1 MCNSVFGHPTDLMML
16 ADDTQ
21 NDRIHRMGVLSN
33 VAGTLDEIT
42 IMKSELISD
51 TSYTVTHGRGKNRMQ
66 SQSNSERVNHTR
78 WSMIMLCTS
87 NASLYDKLLQLK
99 AFPDGESMR
108 IIEYKIDR
116 VGNLDKATADRLFS
130 RLAENYGHAG
140 VPYMQWVVANKDK
153 ANSLRMRIQEK
164 LDKALNYTSRERF
177 WSATV
182 ASNLSGGHIARD
194 LGLIEYDMERVYE
207 WTLDEFS
214 RMQSSMNV
222 KGRDALSTLG
232 EFINEHMANILIINE
247 NSSLRSGL
255 PEAAIREPRS
265 DLIVRIEPDTKRMY
279 ISARGMR
286 DFCTRQQLTY
296 KEVLKDLG
304 DAGIYLNNVKK
315 RLSKG
320 THITATAV
328 EALEIDMDKAGM
340 DPTSLDVPGSLGDT
354 EG

>member
-1 MCNSVFGHPTDLMML
+1 
-16 ADDTQ
+16 
-21 NDRIHRMGVLSN
+21 
-33 VAGTLDEIT
+33 
-42 IMKSELISD
+42 
-51 TSYTVTHGRGKNRMQ
+51 
-66 SQSNSERVNHTR
+66 
-78 WSMIMLCTS
+78 
-87 NASLYDKLLQLK
+87 
-99 AFPDGESMR
+99 
-108 IIEYKIDR
+108 
-116 VGNLDKATADRLFS
+116 
-130 RLAENYGHAG
+130 
-140 VPYMQWVVANKDK
+140 
-153 ANSLRMRIQEK
+153 MRIQEK

-194 LGLIEYDMERVYE
+194 LSLIEYDMERVYE
-207 WTLDEFS
+207 WALDEFS

-222 KGRDALSTLG
+222 KGRDAISTLG

-296 KEVLKDLG
+296 KEVLKDLS

-340 DPTSLDVPGSLGDT
+340 DPLVLDAVPNLGDT
-354 EG
+354 AG

>member
-1 MCNSVFGHPTDLMML
+1 
-16 ADDTQ
+16 
-21 NDRIHRMGVLSN
+21 
-33 VAGTLDEIT
+33 
-42 IMKSELISD
+42 
-51 TSYTVTHGRGKNRMQ
+51 
-66 SQSNSERVNHTR
+66 
-78 WSMIMLCTS
+78 
-87 NASLYDKLLQLK
+87 
-99 AFPDGESMR
+99 
-108 IIEYKIDR
+108 
-116 VGNLDKATADRLFS
+116 
-130 RLAENYGHAG
+130 
-140 VPYMQWVVANKDK
+140 
-153 ANSLRMRIQEK
+153 
-164 LDKALNYTSRERF
+164 
-177 WSATV
+177 
-182 ASNLSGGHIARD
+182 
-194 LGLIEYDMERVYE
+194 
-207 WTLDEFS
+207 
-214 RMQSSMNV
+214 MQSSMNV

-232 EFINEHMANILIINE
+232 EFINEHIANILIINE

-340 DPTSLDVPGSLGDT
+340 DPASLDVPGSLGDT
-354 EG
+354 AG